1 MTRLDEA
8 HPDPEPVPAPLA
20 RQGRTMF
27 VNDLAFGFDISE
39 DGMTMTGDATITDA
53 LRSTGSELPR
63 PSVLA
68 TIADC
73 VAGIP
78 ACLATTPQLAVT
90 LDIAV
95 HIVSDRCDDR
105 LELSGEIVKMGRST
119 VAAEVRFSNAATH
132 QLVAHSYVT
141 FMASPRPQDTAP
153 PLIRGMRTTGFMPI
167 PFPDYIGMQVVE
179 PGVTEIEHGPFL
191 QQASGTLQGG
201 AVALLG
207 ELAAETLAQHP
218 VLDLDIRYLS
228 AVRQGPGRATAVSLG
243 GGVVRSEVRDAGMD
257 NRLAALVT
265 ARVAPQ
271 R

>member
-1 MTRLDEA
+1 
-8 HPDPEPVPAPLA
+8 
-20 RQGRTMF
+20 MF
-27 VNDLAFGFDISE
+27 VNDLGFAFDMSE
-39 DGMTMTGDATITDA
+39 DGMSMTGEATITDA
-53 LRSTGSELPR
+53 LRSTGTSLPR

-78 ACLATTPQLAVT
+78 AFVATSPRLAVT

-95 HIVSDRCDDR
+95 RIVSNRCGDR
-105 LELSGEIVKMGRST
+105 LALAGEVVKMGRST
-119 VAAEVRFSNAATH
+119 VAAEVRFSDPAS
-132 QLVAHSYVT
+132 QELVAHSYVT
-141 FMASPRPQDTAP
+141 FMVSPRPQDVAP
-153 PLIRGMRTTGFMPI
+153 PVTRGMRTTGSMPI
-167 PFPDYIGMQVVE
+167 AFPDHIGMRIIE

-207 ELAAETLAQHP
+207 ELAAESLTQGP
-218 VLDLDIRYLS
+218 VLDLDTRYLS
-228 AVRQGPGRATAVSLG
+228 AVRQGPGRATAHSLG
-243 GGVVRSEVRDAGMD
+243 AGQVRAEVRDVGMG

-265 ARVAPQ
+265 ARVGTA